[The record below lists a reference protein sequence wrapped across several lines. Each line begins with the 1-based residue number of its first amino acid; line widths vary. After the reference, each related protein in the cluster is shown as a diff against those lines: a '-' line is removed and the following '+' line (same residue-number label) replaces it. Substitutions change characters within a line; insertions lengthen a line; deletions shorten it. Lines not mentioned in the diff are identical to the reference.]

1 MARGRRVNSSG
12 EKSKKLLLEKAIEL
26 FSTYGYHQTKISD
39 IVKAASLTQPT
50 FYLYFQ
56 SKESL
61 FNDLNEKF
69 QNDLIEIIK
78 KTEDNKRLIN
88 ECNEKIEEKQ
98 DELLDIPREIDRL
111 NYQLMLLTMEVCYDA
126 IETNTEE
133 IVGATK
139 NANELIEQNLRCIF
153 DYFIENPN
161 LTKIGFYEAEQ
172 SSVLKQLLVSKIENV
187 INDNSKDY
195 PVAKRVNSNVLAQ
208 SLVGSMERLTLTNL
222 LTNKSNPEK
231 LAEEI
236 SLIYFSNEQ
245 ALVHQ

>member
-26 FSTYGYHQTKISD
+26 FSTHGYHQTKISD

-56 SKESL
+56 SKETL

-69 QNDLIEIIK
+69 QNDLIEIF
-78 KTEDNKRLIN
+78 
-88 ECNEKIEEKQ
+88 
-98 DELLDIPREIDRL
+98 
-111 NYQLMLLTMEVCYDA
+111 
-126 IETNTEE
+126 TNTEE
-133 IVGATK
+133 TVSATK
-139 NANELIEQNLRCIF
+139 NANELIEQNLKCIF

-187 INDNSKDY
+187 INENLKEY
-195 PVAKRVNSNVLAQ
+195 PVVKRVNSNVLAE

-231 LAEEI
+231 LAQEI
-236 SLIYFSNEQ
+236 SMIYFSTEQ
-245 ALVHQ
+245 PLVYQ

>member
-26 FSTYGYHQTKISD
+26 FSTHGYHQTKISD

-56 SKESL
+56 SKETL

-69 QNDLIEIIK
+69 QNDLIEIF
-78 KTEDNKRLIN
+78 
-88 ECNEKIEEKQ
+88 
-98 DELLDIPREIDRL
+98 
-111 NYQLMLLTMEVCYDA
+111 
-126 IETNTEE
+126 TNTEE
-133 IVGATK
+133 TVSATK
-139 NANELIEQNLRCIF
+139 NANELIEQSLKCIF

-187 INDNSKDY
+187 INENLKEY
-195 PVAKRVNSNVLAQ
+195 PVVKRVNSNVLAE

-231 LAEEI
+231 LAQEI
-236 SLIYFSNEQ
+236 SMIYFSTEQ
-245 ALVHQ
+245 PLVYQ

>member
-26 FSTYGYHQTKISD
+26 FSTHGYHQTKISD

-56 SKESL
+56 SKETL

-69 QNDLIEIIK
+69 QSDLIEIF
-78 KTEDNKRLIN
+78 TNK
-88 ECNEKIEEKQ
+88 EE
-98 DELLDIPREIDRL
+98 
-111 NYQLMLLTMEVCYDA
+111 TVS
-126 IETNTEE
+126 
-133 IVGATK
+133 ATK
-139 NANELIEQNLRCIF
+139 NANELIEQNLKCIF

-172 SSVLKQLLVSKIENV
+172 SSGLKQLLVSKIENV
-187 INDNSKDY
+187 INENLKEC
-195 PVAKRVNSNVLAQ
+195 PVVKRVNSNVLAE

-231 LAEEI
+231 LAQEI
-236 SLIYFSNEQ
+236 SAIYFSTEQ
-245 ALVHQ
+245 PLVYQ

>member
-69 QNDLIEIIK
+69 QNDLIEIF
-78 KTEDNKRLIN
+78 
-88 ECNEKIEEKQ
+88 
-98 DELLDIPREIDRL
+98 
-111 NYQLMLLTMEVCYDA
+111 
-126 IETNTEE
+126 TNTEE

-222 LTNKSNPEK
+222 LTNKSNSEK

-245 ALVHQ
+245 TLVHQ

>member
-26 FSTYGYHQTKISD
+26 FSTHGYHQTKISD

-69 QNDLIEIIK
+69 QSDLIEIF
-78 KTEDNKRLIN
+78 E
-88 ECNEKIEEKQ
+88 
-98 DELLDIPREIDRL
+98 
-111 NYQLMLLTMEVCYDA
+111 
-126 IETNTEE
+126 NTEE
-133 IVGATK
+133 TVSADK
-139 NANELIEQNLRCIF
+139 NANELIEQNLKYIF
-153 DYFIENPN
+153 DYFIENPS

-172 SSVLKQLLVSKIENV
+172 SAVVKQLLVSKIENV
-187 INDNSKDY
+187 INENLKDY
-195 PVAKRVNSNVLAQ
+195 QVVKRVDSKVIAE

-231 LAEEI
+231 LAQEI
-236 SLIYFSNEQ
+236 SMIYFAKEQ
-245 ALVHQ
+245 QLVHQ

>member
-26 FSTYGYHQTKISD
+26 FSTHGYHQTKISD
-39 IVKAASLTQPT
+39 IVKAANLTQPT

-56 SKESL
+56 SKETL

-69 QNDLIEIIK
+69 QNDLIEIF
-78 KTEDNKRLIN
+78 
-88 ECNEKIEEKQ
+88 
-98 DELLDIPREIDRL
+98 
-111 NYQLMLLTMEVCYDA
+111 
-126 IETNTEE
+126 TNTEE
-133 IVGATK
+133 TVSATK
-139 NANELIEQNLRCIF
+139 NVNELIEQNLKCIF

-187 INDNSKDY
+187 INENLKEY
-195 PVAKRVNSNVLAQ
+195 PVVKRVNSNVLAE

-231 LAEEI
+231 LAQEI
-236 SLIYFSNEQ
+236 SMIYFSTEQ
-245 ALVHQ
+245 LLVHQ

>member
-26 FSTYGYHQTKISD
+26 FSTHGYHQTKISD

-69 QNDLIEIIK
+69 RNDLVEIFSNTGEAVS
-78 KTEDNKRLIN
+78 TEK
-88 ECNEKIEEKQ
+88 EV
-98 DELLDIPREIDRL
+98 
-111 NYQLMLLTMEVCYDA
+111 TMV
-126 IETNTEE
+126 
-133 IVGATK
+133 
-139 NANELIEQNLRCIF
+139 IEQNLKCIF
-153 DYFIENPN
+153 DYFIENPS
-161 LTKIGFYEAEQ
+161 LTKIGFYEGDQ
-172 SSVLKQLLVSKIENV
+172 SAVVKQILVSKLENM
-187 INDNSKDY
+187 INEDLKDY
-195 PVAKRVNSNVLAQ
+195 TIVKSVNSNILAQ
-208 SLVGSMERLTLTNL
+208 SIVGSMERLTLTNL

-236 SLIYFSNEQ
+236 SKIYFVNEHK
-245 ALVHQ
+245 LVHQ

>member
-26 FSTYGYHQTKISD
+26 FSTHGYHQTKISD

-69 QNDLIEIIK
+69 RNDLVEIFSNTGEAVS
-78 KTEDNKRLIN
+78 TEK
-88 ECNEKIEEKQ
+88 
-98 DELLDIPREIDRL
+98 EI
-111 NYQLMLLTMEVCYDA
+111 TMV
-126 IETNTEE
+126 
-133 IVGATK
+133 
-139 NANELIEQNLRCIF
+139 IEQNLKCIF
-153 DYFIENPN
+153 DYFIENPS
-161 LTKIGFYEAEQ
+161 LTKIGFYEGDQ
-172 SSVLKQLLVSKIENV
+172 SSVVKELLVSKLENM
-187 INDNSKDY
+187 INEDLKDY
-195 PVAKRVNSNVLAQ
+195 TIVKSANSNILAQ
-208 SLVGSMERLTLTNL
+208 SIVGSMERLTLTNL

-236 SLIYFSNEQ
+236 SKIYFVNEHK
-245 ALVHQ
+245 LVHQ